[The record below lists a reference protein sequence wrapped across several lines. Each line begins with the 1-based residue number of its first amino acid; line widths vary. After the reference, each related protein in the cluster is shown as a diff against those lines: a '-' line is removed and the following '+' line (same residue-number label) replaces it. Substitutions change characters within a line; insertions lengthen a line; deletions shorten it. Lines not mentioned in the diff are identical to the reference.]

1 MRRWLPDFLS
11 GVGIAS
17 VFLHLA
23 APAQGAD
30 LRVVIVGVGAA
41 GGTLVAGLYDKPE
54 NYELAVRKTAQIL
67 VNDPKRIAGVS
78 LRAVAGSQTVVFAD
92 LSPGLYAVIVVH
104 DENDDGRFNKAIL
117 GVPLEPY
124 GISNNPRTLV
134 SPPDFAQAAVR
145 IGEGDETIRITLI
158 APNAALSGSA
168 R

>member
-1 MRRWLPDFLS
+1 MRHWLPDLLS
-11 GVGIAS
+11 GLGIAS
-17 VFLHLA
+17 VLLA

-30 LRVVIVGVGAA
+30 LRVVIEGVGAA
-41 GGTLVAGLYDKPE
+41 GGTLVAGLYDNPE
-54 NYELAVRKTAQIL
+54 NYDLAVRKTAQIL
-67 VNDPKRIAGVS
+67 VNDPKRLAGVS
-78 LRAVAGSQTVVFAD
+78 LRAVAGAQTVVFAD

-134 SPPDFAQAAVR
+134 SPPNFAQAAVR
-145 IGEGDETIRITLI
+145 IGEDNETIRISLV
-158 APNAALSGSA
+158 APNAALSGAA